1 MRSLFS
7 RRRDRGEELNLERL
21 PKLGSSLEQEHDAA
35 LQAPALS
42 GVSVEDVSVTQLR
55 AHPIPRQLQEEAEA
69 EGGDYVSPLEGLD
82 AALQQRLAE
91 VAASVFAGADDD
103 EAVVAADAATA
114 AMVVNEDEST
124 DTVESTAARAAAASA
139 DAVPVTDAPEELEQ
153 APAMMVAESETALA
167 AGTKMNA
174 AEAMADAMDA
184 AAQDAAQD
192 ATAGAAEESAVDAS
206 AEAMQDAAEAA
217 DGNVAASK
225 EETGTTLHV
234 VGESLSFPTS
244 GEPALVALNAQEA
257 AALTKDNNRVV
268 VANLY
273 EGEARE
279 RYERHSRLQAQ
290 RYEAQT
296 ADLVAMSSPN
306 NGPRPPQFSLLSSDV
321 ELMALPQPKAPTL
334 LDAEDE
340 KGLIEA
346 EDFITGNVSVVSEQ
360 LRTGTDNV
368 AVGSGAAAADDT
380 EQPHFDPNM
389 VATLPYLPGKECFRS
404 TVTMSA
410 AGNRERKPRLLPLI
424 CQDFLA
430 HWLVYGLA
438 VLACVLCLMKVYQVQ
453 ETRDL
458 TSQLNDITLNNAN
471 LEKEW
476 LNLMATR
483 QSLTEHAKIRAYAS
497 NKLQMQSPK
506 TNSEQ
511 VISLHHQ

>member
-69 EGGDYVSPLEGLD
+69 EADDYVSPLEGLD

-114 AMVVNEDEST
+114 AMVVREDDAT
-124 DTVESTAARAAAASA
+124 DTVETAAARAAAATAAATETAETA
-139 DAVPVTDAPEELEQ
+139 DAVPVTDALEVQEQ
-153 APAMMVAESETALA
+153 ASAMMVAESETALSA
-167 AGTKMNA
+167 ATKQ
-174 AEAMADAMDA
+174 DA
-184 AAQDAAQD
+184 AAQD
-192 ATAGAAEESAVDAS
+192 ATAGASEEIAADAS
-206 AEAMQDAAEAA
+206 VAAALEAGDAA
-217 DGNVAASK
+217 DGND
-225 EETGTTLHV
+225 ETGPTLHV
-234 VGESLSFPTS
+234 VGESLTFPTS

-257 AALTKDNNRVV
+257 AALSKDTNRVV

-368 AVGSGAAAADDT
+368 AVGSGTAAAEDADK
-380 EQPHFDPNM
+380 PHFDPNM